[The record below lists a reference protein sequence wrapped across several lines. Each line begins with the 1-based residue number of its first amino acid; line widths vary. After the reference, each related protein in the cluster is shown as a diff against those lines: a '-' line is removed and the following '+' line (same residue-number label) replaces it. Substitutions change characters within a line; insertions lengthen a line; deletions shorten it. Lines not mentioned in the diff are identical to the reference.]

1 MVKREVLSM
10 SVQKIA
16 ALIIIFIGSSIAWM
30 ILGTA
35 NWSRTNDASISL
47 KSSMQS
53 MYGDDL
59 VINSPTLYKRT
70 PKGTDEIVF
79 KENYDNYET
88 YDKYEDNI
96 KHGATR
102 EMKDAEGVV
111 YVERYA
117 KLENSSIKI
126 DIKMDRRRKGYLWF
140 PTFKSHFLGKYKFV
154 VEAGSLGEA
163 YYLSTMFGSSDNI
176 YTNVKISV
184 NGKEVDDFLKLLTEK
199 EILVQPNDAG
209 ELFLEVEYDATGMEN
224 LRYRMAQGYKDLAQV
239 NNFDCQITTDFED
252 YDFPRSMLSPTTK
265 EETLSGAKLNW
276 TFSNTITGKDI
287 GLIIPNKLNPGQI
300 TSRVSFFAP
309 IPLLFFFIVLL
320 MISIVTKQEIHAM
333 HFFFLAMSFFSFHL
347 MFSYF
352 SDQMHIYLSF
362 AIASIVSLALTI
374 SYVMHFLSKK
384 MAFLIVP
391 LTQIVYLFVFSVSFF
406 FDGITGLIVT
416 ICAVTTLFI
425 LMQLTAKQD
434 WTRVFHPEK

>member
-1 MVKREVLSM
+1 M

-16 ALIIIFIGSSIAWM
+16 ALIVIFVGSSIAWV
-30 ILGTA
+30 ILGTS
-35 NWSRTNDASISL
+35 NWARTNDASSSL

-59 VINSPTLYKRT
+59 VINAPTLYKRT
-70 PKGTDEIVF
+70 PKGKDEIVF
-79 KENYDNYET
+79 KENYDDD

-96 KHGATR
+96 KQLYTQ
-102 EMKDAEGVV
+102 ETKDGKETV

-117 KLENSSIKI
+117 KLESSEIKI
-126 DIKMDRRRKGYLWF
+126 DVKMDRRKKGYLWF
-140 PTFKSHFLGKYKFV
+140 PTFKSHFAGTYKFV
-154 VEAGSLGEA
+154 VGKGVSSEP
-163 YYLSTMFGSSDNI
+163 YYLSTIFGSSDNI
-176 YTNVKISV
+176 YTNVKINV
-184 NGKEVDDFLKLLTEK
+184 NGKELDDFLKLLTEK
-199 EILVQPNDAG
+199 EILVQPNEKG
-209 ELFLEVEYDATGMEN
+209 ELLLNVEYDATGMEN
-224 LRYRMAQGYKDLAQV
+224 LKYKMATGYRDLTQV
-239 NNFDCQITTDFED
+239 NNFNCEITTDFED
-252 YDFPRSMLSPTTK
+252 YDFPRTMLSPTTK
-265 EETLSGAKLNW
+265 ESIEGGARLNW

-287 GLIIPNKLNPGQI
+287 GLIIPNKLNPGDI

-333 HFFFLAMSFFSFHL
+333 HFFFLALAFFSFHL

-362 AIASIVSLALTI
+362 AIAAVVSLGLTV
-374 SYVMHFLSKK
+374 SYVMHFLTKK

-391 LTQIVYLFVFSVSFF
+391 LTQIVYLFVFSFSFF

-425 LMQLTAKQD
+425 LMQLTAKQN
-434 WTRVFHPEK
+434 WNRVFNPEKENIGKITS

>member
-1 MVKREVLSM
+1 M

-16 ALIIIFIGSSIAWM
+16 ALIVIFLGSSIAWV

-59 VINSPTLYKRT
+59 VINAPTLYKRE
-70 PKGTDEIVF
+70 PKGKDEIVF
-79 KENYDNYET
+79 KENYDDDAT
-88 YDKYEDNI
+88 YDKYEEDI
-96 KHGATR
+96 KYGATR
-102 EMKDAEGVV
+102 ELKDAEGVI

-117 KLENSSIKI
+117 KLESSSIKI
-126 DIKMDRRRKGYLWF
+126 DVKMDRRRKGYLWF
-140 PTFKSHFLGKYKFV
+140 PTFKSHFAASYKFV
-154 VEAGSLGEA
+154 VEQNAITGA

-184 NGKEVDDFLKLLTEK
+184 NGKELDDFLKLLTEK
-199 EILVQPNDAG
+199 EILVQPNEKG
-209 ELFLEVEYDATGMEN
+209 ELLLDVEYDATGMEN
-224 LRYRMAQGYKDLAQV
+224 LRYRMAQGYKDLTQI
-239 NNFDCQITTDFED
+239 NNFDCQITTDFQD
-252 YDFPRSMLSPTTK
+252 YDFPRTMLSPTTK
-265 EETLSGAKLNW
+265 ENTAGGAHLSW
-276 TFSNTITGKDI
+276 TFSNTLTGKDI
-287 GLIIPNKLNPGQI
+287 GLIIPNKLNPGHI

-333 HFFFLAMSFFSFHL
+333 HFFFLALAFFSFHL

-362 AIASIVSLALTI
+362 TIASVVSLALTV

-391 LTQIVYLFVFSVSFF
+391 LTQIVYLFVFSFSFF

-434 WTRVFHPEK
+434 WARVFNPDK